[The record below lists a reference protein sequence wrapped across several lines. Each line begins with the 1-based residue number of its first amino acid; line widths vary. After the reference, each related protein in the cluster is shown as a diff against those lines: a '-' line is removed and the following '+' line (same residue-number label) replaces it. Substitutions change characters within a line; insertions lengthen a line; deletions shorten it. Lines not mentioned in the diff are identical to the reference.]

1 MFVREILAA
10 VMPFGRFSISG
21 YRNLPHKYKH
31 LLRNVMDDDR
41 DLLEELAE
49 VIAQGPIIF
58 TPDEEFIK
66 KINDKKED

>member
-1 MFVREILAA
+1 
-10 VMPFGRFSISG
+10 
-21 YRNLPHKYKH
+21 
-31 LLRNVMDDDR
+31 MDDDR